1 MDDERRDITAG
12 IYIRVST
19 EDQAREGFSL
29 GEQEEKLKALCTYK
43 GYKIHEVYKDAGV
56 SAKDMEHRPEF
67 QRMLKDMKAKKI
79 NAIVAYKLDRVTRS
93 VRDLEELITELEAN
107 KCYLIC
113 DRDDVNTSTA
123 NGRFFVRMLT
133 VLSQLEIEIVSERT
147 KFGLIGAIKEG
158 HAPGVTPLGYK
169 RENKKLVIDPA
180 TSWVIEKV
188 FELYGSGKS
197 FQGVANY
204 MNENQILGR
213 TNWKDTHVEKI
224 IDNKIYKGDYE
235 QYKRS
240 KDRESKIWVDVVPP
254 IIPRYVWDDCQNQK
268 YKNQRTYTR
277 DRIYVFFQKL
287 VCPKCGRLMKCK
299 GSGSRDSRYT
309 YYNCEFCRYNL
320 SETKVENEF
329 LHILIQLLKYEDEY
343 NSYYLPIFAEEI
355 KKPSVDDL
363 SKEIENLS
371 KRRARIREAYAS
383 GAIELEDLNEDLKVI
398 NEKLEQLRKKQ
409 EEALEMIPDKQ
420 YSIENVMVKKDQDIA
435 MFDNYKNIEFLFNEW
450 KLKSEIDR
458 QLFVSKYIESITIEK
473 TKDTASGLIIK
484 NVKFKDFTRRIT
496 INMVKHGVLD
506 FLFPIRINGKE
517 DLIRLNT
524 PLTQEEFNKYIEEL
538 SKQEEID
545 YFVVEKEE
553 DFSEREPM
561 EIVAPSDVSD
571 KTIFKMIPIAL
582 QDENGN
588 YTKKY
593 KTAFVYSNWKTF
605 DYNSGK

>member
-1 MDDERRDITAG
+1 MDEERKDIVAG

-29 GEQEEKLKALCTYK
+29 PEQEEKLKALCTYK
-43 GYKIHEVYKDAGV
+43 DYKVFDIYRDAGV

-93 VRDLEELITELEAN
+93 VRDLEELISELEAN

-147 KFGLIGAIKEG
+147 KFGLVGAIKQG

-169 RENKKLVIDPA
+169 RVNKKLEIDPA

-204 MNENQILGR
+204 MNENKILGR

-277 DRIYVFFQKL
+277 DRVYVFFQKL

-329 LHILIQLLKYEDEY
+329 LHILLQLLKYEDEY

-355 KKPSVDDL
+355 KKPSVKDL

-371 KRRARIREAYAS
+371 KRRERIKEAYET
-383 GAIELEDLNEDLKVI
+383 GAIELEDLNESLKVI
-398 NEKLEQLRKKQ
+398 NTKRDELIRQQ
-409 EEALEMIPDKQ
+409 EEALEMLHDKK
-420 YSIENVMVKKDQDIA
+420 YSIENVMVQKDKKIA
-435 MFDNYKNIEFLFNEW
+435 MFDDYKDYEFLLNEW
-450 KLKSEIDR
+450 KLKSEEDR
-458 QLFVSKYIESITIEK
+458 QLFVTKYIESITIEK

-484 NVKFKDFTRRIT
+484 NVKFKDFTRRRT
-496 INMVKHGVLD
+496 INMIKHGVLD
-506 FLFPIRINGKE
+506 FLYPILINGKE

-524 PLTQEEFNKYIEEL
+524 PLTQEEFDKYIEEL
-538 SKQEEID
+538 SKQNEID
-545 YFVVEKEE
+545 YFVLEEEE

-561 EIVAPSDVSD
+561 EINVPSDVKD

-582 QDENGN
+582 QDEEGN

-593 KTAFVYSNWKTF
+593 KIAFVYSNWKTF
-605 DYNSGK
+605 EYK